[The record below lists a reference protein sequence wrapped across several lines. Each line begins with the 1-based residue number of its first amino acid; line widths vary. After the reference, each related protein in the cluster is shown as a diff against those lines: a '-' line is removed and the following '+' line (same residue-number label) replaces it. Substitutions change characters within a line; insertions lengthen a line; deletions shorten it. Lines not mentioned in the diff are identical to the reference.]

1 MYLCH
6 SMNLKHLRYLL
17 YKEILLE
24 YRQKYAISGIVL
36 YVFVTLFILQ
46 KSLGLLNLDVFRGSS
61 MAAMKDDIYIAL
73 YWIVVLFTSVNAA
86 AKSFIHEGRS
96 RQLYYYTLSS
106 PHSILMAK
114 FIYNALLLLILAF
127 ISYWGFLLLFG
138 DFTTGHNYFII
149 AIILGATGFAA
160 TFTTISAIASR
171 AEGNAALMTI
181 LSFPIII
188 PQLLLLS
195 VLSFLK
201 NAAMDFPD
209 NFLQNM
215 PVGIKDSIA
224 LLALNVI
231 VIFASYLLFPYL
243 WRE

>member
-1 MYLCH
+1 
-6 SMNLKHLRYLL
+6 MNLKHLRYLL

-36 YVFVTLFILQ
+36 YVFATLFILQ

-86 AKSFIHEGRS
+86 AKSFIHEGHS

-106 PHSILMAK
+106 PQSILMAK
-114 FIYNALLLLILAF
+114 FIYNTALLLVLAF
-127 ISYWGFLLLFG
+127 ISYGGFLFAIWRFYYRAQLFHYCHYPGRYRFCYVLL
-138 DFTTGHNYFII
+138 
-149 AIILGATGFAA
+149 LP
-160 TFTTISAIASR
+160 SQLSRPR

-188 PQLLLLS
+188 PQLL
-195 VLSFLK
+195 FC
-201 NAAMDFPD
+201 FQ
-209 NFLQNM
+209 F
-215 PVGIKDSIA
+215 
-224 LLALNVI
+224 
-231 VIFASYLLFPYL
+231 YLF
-243 WRE
+243 